1 MTPASDRVSCSSPSL
16 SASSRDCEAK
26 TWPSAVFV
34 RKNNEFF
41 WLWISEPKIQRHIL
55 SILHSI
61 WNQKWKSPTPAW
73 TPDDRKTAIWACKE
87 VSSYDGVPR
96 SNVMS
101 IPKSYV
107 KMAGTSGVVIDPK
120 RNFDWPEGV
129 FLAKKGKVL
138 RWQHFLVTLVF
149 VPTHQKLKIR
159 FTNTKI
165 PGYEYTCILRSLM
178 RENQRC
184 PWSHLARGCLRL
196 FRWNHRPPGCPQ
208 RCETRLHHRKRMR
221 VELT

>member
-1 MTPASDRVSCSSPSL
+1 VGFRTTNDWSNCTSHLRWLQPRTEFPAVLLL
-16 SASSRDCEAK
+16 SQPPPGIVKQKRGHLLFLFEK
-26 TWPSAVFV
+26 TTS
-34 RKNNEFF
+34 FF

-129 FLAKKGKVL
+129 FLAKKRKSFALTTLLGDLGVCPYPPKIEDTFY
-138 RWQHFLVTLVF
+138 QHKDSRIWIYVYSPF
-149 VPTHQKLKIR
+149 VDAWKPALSVK
-159 FTNTKI
+159 
-165 PGYEYTCILRSLM
+165 PSG
-178 RENQRC
+178 
-184 PWSHLARGCLRL
+184 
-196 FRWNHRPPGCPQ
+196 
-208 RCETRLHHRKRMR
+208 
-221 VELT
+221 